1 MGKVSQSSLGTI
13 GAGLHAKMLSSPS
26 LKGVV
31 VRLDHSVSED
41 ALLRVDCVQV
51 LLVQGGQTR
60 LDLGDAALSE
70 AGLDAILYLLE
81 DLRDFGSDSGSAR
94 QGSQGA

>member
-1 MGKVSQSSLGTI
+1 MGELSQSSLGTT
-13 GAGLHAKMLSSPS
+13 GAWLRAKMLSAPS

-31 VRLDHSVSED
+31 VCLNHSVSEN

-60 LDLGDAALSE
+60 LDLGDATLSE

-81 DLRDFGSDSGSAR
+81 DLHEFGSDSG
-94 QGSQGA
+94 